1 MTPFNGT
8 RSAIVFVCRY
18 GWILIRRD
26 VATYGR
32 FRELPSLENL
42 ASTPRRAGRG
52 DGRVAADDALGVAM
66 TSMFW
71 SPYLY
76 LYAFGSFSNGLFISL
91 RGPVIPEL
99 ARRVGRDPAA
109 LGTYLGLCGV
119 AGGAFA
125 VPTGALLDRYDPHVV
140 FASGVLLRAVSVG
153 ATPLCARLWQVNLL
167 AVAQGVTLPLIGV
180 SIRVCLVRAV
190 GKDRCAAALNFTMGA
205 FGLASILAPVAYAA
219 LVRAFPARGFDLVF
233 LLAALV
239 YLALAAVV
247 PFFPAPPPD
256 EDEAQR
262 PPPPPAT
269 ADDDRSEPARPGDAA
284 REAGVIVS
292 DRPPA
297 RRRLDLD
304 RAATPAEAEDPGT
317 PPRDTNRRTGSSKPR
332 RRSEDADADAGTVA
346 RGSETT
352 TVRSAAAPSGSDS
365 LATLAALTAYVSLS
379 VATEVTFGSWIY
391 TLAMDRGAFD
401 ANAAAT
407 LTSGFWCAFTAAR
420 FILAFLDASPLTA
433 ILASHAL
440 AGATLSWLGGYWRG
454 WWDASGLV
462 AGLSPAATL
471 WVTTLAVGAGTAGM
485 FPNGI
490 ALGRRMFPLDGFAQA
505 TFELGAATG
514 AGVGPFVAAAAY
526 RRTKDPA
533 TIPMTCVA
541 AGIGALAAL
550 AVALAANAREKRRR
564 EGGAVAE
571 AEEDEEIAALV
582 RPLLDARE
590 EGDSNDRRNDRR
602 TPSSVV

>member
-1 MTPFNGT
+1 M
-8 RSAIVFVCRY
+8 
-18 GWILIRRD
+18 
-26 VATYGR
+26 
-32 FRELPSLENL
+32 PSLENL

-52 DGRVAADDALGVAM
+52 DGRAAADDARGVAM
-66 TSMFW
+66 TSMFS

-219 LVRAFPARGFDLVF
+219 LVRAFPARGFDLAF
-233 LLAALV
+233 LLAALA

-256 EDEAQR
+256 DDEDERA
-262 PPPPPAT
+262 PPPPPRTTTAT
-269 ADDDRSEPARPGDAA
+269 ATAHDDRFEPARPGDAA

-304 RAATPAEAEDPGT
+304 RAAAAEVEDSDTPMM
-317 PPRDTNRRTGSSKPR
+317 DTNRRTEVSKPR
-332 RRSEDADADAGTVA
+332 RRSEDAEAGTVA
-346 RGSETT
+346 RGSELT
-352 TVRSAAAPSGSDS
+352 TVRSVAAPSGSR
-365 LATLAALTAYVSLS
+365 ARWTLAALTAYVSLS
-379 VATEVTFGSWIY
+379 VATEVTYGSWIY

-401 ANAAAT
+401 ANAAAA

-420 FILAFLDASPLTA
+420 FVLAFLDASPLKA
-433 ILASHAL
+433 VLASHAL
-440 AGATLSWLGGYWRG
+440 AGATLGWLGGYWRG

-471 WVTTLAVGAGTAGM
+471 WVATLAVGAGTAGM

-541 AGIGALAAL
+541 AGVGALAAL

-564 EGGAVAE
+564 EGGGAAEAEAE
-571 AEEDEEIAALV
+571 AEEDEDIAALV

-590 EGDSNDRRNDRR
+590 ESDSDPRRNDRR